1 MGNGNSDRYFSAMP
15 ATADTVATPGRSST
29 RPGDFVVEA
38 MLVVMAVIWA
48 VKYSVAKFG
57 TRTVPPLAYNAV
69 RIVMAVVALLVIA
82 WLGSHDRPTRQD
94 LAGLLGI
101 GLLGHGVYQVCFIE
115 GLARSRAGTV
125 ALMLAASPAFIA
137 IVGRIFRIERVGA
150 RGWVGIGLQLL
161 GITLVVFGSVAH
173 STSGDSLLGSSLL
186 VAGALCWAFFA
197 TLIKPYTER
206 LSGIN
211 VGAYSQA
218 GGALFVAA
226 VGIPSIVATNWAAVP
241 LPVWSAIVYS
251 GIGALVVGNLIWY
264 YGVSKLGPTR
274 VSMFSNLQPLVALAV
289 AWIVLGE
296 VPTIWQALGA
306 GSIMTG
312 LVITRT

>member
-1 MGNGNSDRYFSAMP
+1 MP
-15 ATADTVATPGRSST
+15 ATANTVATPGRTST
-29 RPGDFVVEA
+29 RPGDFA
-38 MLVVMAVIWA
+38 TDALLVLMAVIWA
-48 VKYSVAKFG
+48 VNYTVAKYG

-69 RIVMAVVALLVIA
+69 RIVMAVVALLGIGRV
-82 WLGSHDRPTRQD
+82 LSHERPTRRD
-94 LAGLLGI
+94 LMALLAI

-125 ALMLAASPAFIA
+125 ALMLAASPAFVA
-137 IVGRIFRIERVGA
+137 IVGRIFRIERIGP
-150 RGWVGIGLQLL
+150 RGWSGIALQLVGISF
-161 GITLVVFGSVAH
+161 VVFGSVAH
-173 STSGDSLLGSSLL
+173 STSGDSLIGSSLL
-186 VAGALCWAFFA
+186 VAGSLCWAFFA

-218 GGALFVAA
+218 GGGVFVAL

-241 LPVWSAIVYS
+241 APVWGAIVYS
-251 GIGALVVGNLIWY
+251 GIGALVIGNLIWY
-264 YGVSKLGPTR
+264 YGVSKIGPTH

-289 AWIVLGE
+289 AWMVLGE
-296 VPTIWQALGA
+296 VPTVWQGLGA

>member
-1 MGNGNSDRYFSAMP
+1 MP
-15 ATADTVATPGRSST
+15 ATSDNVATPGRSSA
-29 RPGDFVVEA
+29 RPGDFVTDVL
-38 MLVVMAVIWA
+38 LVFMAIIWA
-48 VKYSVAKFG
+48 VNYTVAKFG

-69 RIVMAVVALLVIA
+69 RIVMAVVALLIIA
-82 WLGSHDRPTRQD
+82 WLRSHERPSRAD
-94 LAGLLGI
+94 LIALMTI
-101 GLLGHGVYQVCFIE
+101 GLLGHGLYQFCFIE

-137 IVGRIFRIERVGA
+137 IVGRIFRVEHVGP
-150 RGWVGIGLQLL
+150 RGWAGIVLQLI
-161 GITLVVFGSVAH
+161 GIAFVVLGSVAH

-186 VAGALCWAFFA
+186 VAGALCWALFA

-218 GGALFVAA
+218 GGAFFVAA
-226 VGIPSIVATNWAAVP
+226 VGMPSIIATDWTSVGA
-241 LPVWSAIVYS
+241 PVWAAIVYS

-296 VPTIWQALGA
+296 VPTIWQGLGA

-312 LVITRT
+312 LVVTRT

>member
-1 MGNGNSDRYFSAMP
+1 MP
-15 ATADTVATPGRSST
+15 ATANTVATPGRTST
-29 RPGDFVVEA
+29 RPGDFA
-38 MLVVMAVIWA
+38 TDALLVLMAVIWA
-48 VKYSVAKFG
+48 VNYTVAKYG

-69 RIVMAVVALLVIA
+69 RIVMAVVALLGIGRV
-82 WLGSHDRPTRQD
+82 LSHERPTRRD
-94 LAGLLGI
+94 LMALLAI

-125 ALMLAASPAFIA
+125 ALMLAASPAFVA
-137 IVGRIFRIERVGA
+137 IVGRIFRIERIGP
-150 RGWVGIGLQLL
+150 RGWSGIALQLVGISF
-161 GITLVVFGSVAH
+161 VVFGSVAH
-173 STSGDSLLGSSLL
+173 STSGDSLFGSSLL
-186 VAGALCWAFFA
+186 VAGSLCWAFFA

-218 GGALFVAA
+218 GGGVFVAL
-226 VGIPSIVATNWAAVP
+226 VGIPSIIATNWAAVP
-241 LPVWSAIVYS
+241 APVWGAIVYS
-251 GIGALVVGNLIWY
+251 GIGALVIGNLIWY
-264 YGVSKLGPTR
+264 YGVSKIGPTH

-296 VPTIWQALGA
+296 VPTVWQGLGA

>member
-1 MGNGNSDRYFSAMP
+1 MP
-15 ATADTVATPGRSST
+15 ATANTVATPGRSST
-29 RPGDFVVEA
+29 RPGDFVTEA
-38 MLVVMAVIWA
+38 LLVVMAIIWA
-48 VKYSVAKFG
+48 VNYTVAKFG
-57 TRTVPPLAYNAV
+57 TGTVAPLAYNAI

-82 WLGSHDRPTRQD
+82 WVGSHERPTRQD

-137 IVGRIFRIERVGA
+137 IVGRVFRIERVGK
-150 RGWVGIGLQLL
+150 RGWIGIGLQLL
-161 GITLVVFGSVAH
+161 GIALVVFGSVAH

-218 GGALFVAA
+218 GGALFVTA
-226 VGIPSIVATNWAAVP
+226 VGLPSILATNWAAVS
-241 LPVWSAIVYS
+241 LPVWGAMIYS

-312 LVITRT
+312 LVITRS

>member
-1 MGNGNSDRYFSAMP
+1 MP
-15 ATADTVATPGRSST
+15 ATANSVVTPGRSST
-29 RPGDFVVEA
+29 RPGDFVTETL
-38 MLVVMAVIWA
+38 LVLMAVIWA
-48 VKYSVAKFG
+48 VNYTVAKFG

-82 WLGSHDRPTRQD
+82 WLGSHERPTRRD
-94 LAGLLGI
+94 LVALLSI
-101 GLLGHGVYQVCFIE
+101 GVLGHGFYQVCFIE

-137 IVGRIFRIERVGA
+137 IVGRIFRIERVGP
-150 RGWVGIGLQLL
+150 RGWTGIALQLI
-161 GITLVVFGSVAH
+161 GISLVVFGSVAH
-173 STSGDSLLGSSLL
+173 STSGDSLVGSSLL
-186 VAGALCWAFFA
+186 LAGSLCWALFA
-197 TLIKPYTER
+197 TLIKRYTER

-218 GGALFVAA
+218 GGALFVTA
-226 VGIPSIVATNWAAVP
+226 VGIPSIVATNWTAVSA
-241 LPVWSAIVYS
+241 PVWAAIVYS

-264 YGVSKLGPTR
+264 YGVSRLGPTR

-296 VPTIWQALGA
+296 LPTIWQGLGA
-306 GSIMTG
+306 ASIMTG
-312 LVITRT
+312 LFVTRT

>member
-1 MGNGNSDRYFSAMP
+1 MP
-15 ATADTVATPGRSST
+15 ATANRVGTPGRSHS
-29 RPGDFVVEA
+29 RPGDFVIEA

-48 VKYSVAKFG
+48 VNYTVAKFG

-69 RIVMAVVALLVIA
+69 RIVMAVVALLIIA
-82 WLGSHDRPTRQD
+82 WLGSHERPTRQD
-94 LAGLLGI
+94 LGALLALGV
-101 GLLGHGVYQVCFIE
+101 LGHGLYQICFIE

-137 IVGRIFRIERVGA
+137 IVGRLFRIERVGP
-150 RGWVGIGLQLL
+150 RGWTGIALQLVGIS
-161 GITLVVFGSVAH
+161 LVVLGSVAH
-173 STSGDSLLGSSLL
+173 STSGDSVLGSALL
-186 VAGALCWAFFA
+186 LAGSVFWAFFA

-211 VGAYSQA
+211 VGGYSQA
-218 GGALFVAA
+218 GGALFVTA
-226 VGIPSIVATNWAAVP
+226 VGIPSIVTTNWAAVP
-241 LPVWSAIVYS
+241 VSVWAAIVYS

-264 YGVSKLGPTR
+264 YGVSRLGPTR

-296 VPTIWQALGA
+296 VPTIWQGLGA
-306 GSIMTG
+306 ASIMTG
-312 LVITRT
+312 LVVTRT

>member
-1 MGNGNSDRYFSAMP
+1 MP
-15 ATADTVATPGRSST
+15 ATAKTLATPGRTST
-29 RPGDFVVEA
+29 RPGDFA
-38 MLVVMAVIWA
+38 TDALLVLMAVIWA
-48 VKYSVAKFG
+48 VNYTVAKYG
-57 TRTVPPLAYNAV
+57 TRTVHPLAYNAV
-69 RIVMAVVALLVIA
+69 RIVMAVIALLGIGRV
-82 WLGSHDRPTRQD
+82 LSHERPTRRD
-94 LAGLLGI
+94 LIALMAI

-125 ALMLAASPAFIA
+125 ALMLAASPAFVA
-137 IVGRIFRIERVGA
+137 IVGRIFRIERIGP
-150 RGWVGIGLQLL
+150 RGWSGIALQLVGIAF
-161 GITLVVFGSVAH
+161 VVFGSVAH
-173 STSGDSLLGSSLL
+173 STSGDSLFGSSLL
-186 VAGALCWAFFA
+186 VAGSLCWAFFA

-218 GGALFVAA
+218 GGAVFVAL
-226 VGIPSIVATNWAAVP
+226 VGIPSIVATDWAAVP
-241 LPVWSAIVYS
+241 APVWGAIIYS
-251 GIGALVVGNLIWY
+251 GIGALVIGNLIWY
-264 YGVSKLGPTR
+264 YGVSKIGPTH

-296 VPTIWQALGA
+296 VPTLWQGLGA

>member
-1 MGNGNSDRYFSAMP
+1 MP
-15 ATADTVATPGRSST
+15 ATANTVATPGRSSA
-29 RPGDFVVEA
+29 RPGDFVTEVL
-38 MLVVMAVIWA
+38 LVFMAVIWA
-48 VKYSVAKFG
+48 VNYTVAKFG

-69 RIVMAVVALLVIA
+69 RIVMAVVALLIIG
-82 WLGSHDRPTRQD
+82 WLRSHERPTRHD
-94 LAGLLGI
+94 LVALLAI
-101 GLLGHGVYQVCFIE
+101 GVLGHGFYQICFIE

-125 ALMLAASPAFIA
+125 ALMLAASPAFVA
-137 IVGRIFRIERVGA
+137 IVSRMFRIERIGP
-150 RGWVGIGLQLL
+150 RGWTGIALQLI
-161 GITLVVFGSVAH
+161 GISFVVFGSVARA
-173 STSGDSLLGSSLL
+173 TTGDSLLGSSLL
-186 VAGALCWAFFA
+186 VAGSLCWAFFA

-218 GGALFVAA
+218 GGAVLVTLA
-226 VGIPSIVATNWAAVP
+226 GIPSIIATRWAAVP
-241 LPVWSAIVYS
+241 APVCAAIVYS

-264 YGVSKLGPTR
+264 YGVSKIGPTR

-296 VPTIWQALGA
+296 VPTIWQGLGA